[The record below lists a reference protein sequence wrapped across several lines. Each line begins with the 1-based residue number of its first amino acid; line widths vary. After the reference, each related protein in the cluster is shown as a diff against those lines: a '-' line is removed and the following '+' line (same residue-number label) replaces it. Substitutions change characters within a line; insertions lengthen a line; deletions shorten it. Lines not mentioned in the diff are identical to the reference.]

1 MLSGWYAARAP
12 FGLATV
18 VAVSRSAP
26 RDPGAAMAVG
36 PGDEVVGSVSGGCVE
51 GAVFELA
58 REVVA
63 SGEARLETFGY
74 SDEDAFAVGLTCGGE
89 ITVLV
94 RPVTPEIDPAFG
106 AVARSVAAGEPVTVA
121 TVVEGPGVRGATL
134 AVWPEG
140 VGGGGADRGG
150 AGDVGGAGIFG
161 GRGTPGASGADSI
174 IGTPGVLGAHG
185 SPDVSGAHDAS
196 DALGTPGTPGTP
208 GADSAPG
215 AVGAP
220 GSSDTLS
227 SSDTPSAPGTPRA
240 PAPPGTSDVLGTTS
254 TPDTSNTLG
263 TSSTPG
269 VSRISDAPDA
279 PGTLGTLGSTGLDV
293 AVTAD
298 ARGELALGATGLRHY
313 GPRGERR
320 EDSVA
325 VFLHSFAPPPRMLV
339 FGAIDYAA
347 AVARIGDFLGYRVT
361 VCDARPVFATPKRFP
376 AGVEVVVD
384 WPHRYLH
391 GTDTDERTVIC
402 VLTHD
407 PKFDV
412 PLLEEALR
420 RPAAYIGAMG
430 SRRTHDDRMRRLLE
444 SGLSEGELGRLRSPV
459 GLDLGART
467 PEEVAVSVAAE
478 IVALRWGGTGA
489 PLTGAVG
496 AIHRPLR

>member
-1 MLSGWYAARAP
+1 MREILPALSAWYAAGVP

-58 REVVA
+58 QDVLG
-63 SGEARLETFGY
+63 GEPPVLQTYGY
-74 SDEDAFAVGLTCGGE
+74 SDSDAFAVGLTCGGE
-89 ITVLV
+89 ITLLV
-94 RPVTPEIDPAFG
+94 RPVSPATDPVFG
-106 AVARSVAAGEPVTVA
+106 EVAESVAAGRPVTVA
-121 TVVEGPGVRGATL
+121 TVTDGPAPRGATL
-134 AVWPEG
+134 AVWP
-140 VGGGGADRGG
+140 DRV
-150 AGDVGGAGIFG
+150 AG
-161 GRGTPGASGADSI
+161 S
-174 IGTPGVLGAHG
+174 
-185 SPDVSGAHDAS
+185 
-196 DALGTPGTPGTP
+196 LGTG
-208 GADSAPG
+208 
-215 AVGAP
+215 
-220 GSSDTLS
+220 
-227 SSDTPSAPGTPRA
+227 
-240 PAPPGTSDVLGTTS
+240 
-254 TPDTSNTLG
+254 
-263 TSSTPG
+263 
-269 VSRISDAPDA
+269 
-279 PGTLGTLGSTGLDV
+279 GLDV

-320 EDSVA
+320 EDAVT

-376 AGVEVVVD
+376 QGVEVVVD
-384 WPHRYLH
+384 WPHRYLR
-391 GTDTDERTVIC
+391 GTDTDARTVIC

-430 SRRTHDDRMRRLLE
+430 SRRTHDDRMKRLVE
-444 SGLSEGELGRLRSPV
+444 AGLTDRELARLRSPV

-489 PLTGAVG
+489 PLTATAG
-496 AIHRPLR
+496 AIHPH

>member
-1 MLSGWYAARAP
+1 MRDLLPVLSGWYAAHTP

-106 AVARSVAAGEPVTVA
+106 AVARSVAAGEPVTMA
-121 TVVEGPGVRGATL
+121 TVVDGPAVRGATL

-140 VGGGGADRGG
+140 VGGGVGAAGGPGALGG
-150 AGDVGGAGIFG
+150 AGTSGTFG
-161 GRGTPGASGADSI
+161 VI
-174 IGTPGVLGAHG
+174 
-185 SPDVSGAHDAS
+185 
-196 DALGTPGTPGTP
+196 
-208 GADSAPG
+208 
-215 AVGAP
+215 
-220 GSSDTLS
+220 
-227 SSDTPSAPGTPRA
+227 
-240 PAPPGTSDVLGTTS
+240 
-254 TPDTSNTLG
+254 
-263 TSSTPG
+263 
-269 VSRISDAPDA
+269 
-279 PGTLGTLGSTGLDV
+279 GTLGSTGLDV

-313 GPRGERR
+313 GPDGERR

-420 RPAAYIGAMG
+420 RPAAYVGAMG
-430 SRRTHDDRMRRLLE
+430 SRRTHDERMRRLLE
-444 SGLSEGELGRLRSPV
+444 SDLGEGELARLRSPV

-478 IVALRWGGTGA
+478 IVALRWGGTGV
-489 PLTGAVG
+489 PLTGAAG
-496 AIHRPLR
+496 AIHRGPAG

>member
-1 MLSGWYAARAP
+1 MREMLPALERWYAAGAP

-18 VAVSRSAP
+18 VSVSRSAP
-26 RDPGAAMAVG
+26 RGPGAAMAVG
-36 PGDEVVGSVSGGCVE
+36 PDDEVMGSVSGGCVE

-58 REVVA
+58 QEVVA

-89 ITVLV
+89 ITLLV
-94 RPVTPEIDPAFG
+94 RPVTPQTDPAFG
-106 AVARSVAAGEPVTVA
+106 AVAASVAAGEPVTVA
-121 TVVEGPGVRGATL
+121 TVVDGPAPRGATF
-134 AVWPEG
+134 AVWPG
-140 VGGGGADRGG
+140 K
-150 AGDVGGAGIFG
+150 
-161 GRGTPGASGADSI
+161 
-174 IGTPGVLGAHG
+174 
-185 SPDVSGAHDAS
+185 VS
-196 DALGTPGTPGTP
+196 
-208 GADSAPG
+208 
-215 AVGAP
+215 
-220 GSSDTLS
+220 
-227 SSDTPSAPGTPRA
+227 
-240 PAPPGTSDVLGTTS
+240 
-254 TPDTSNTLG
+254 
-263 TSSTPG
+263 
-269 VSRISDAPDA
+269 
-279 PGTLGTLGSTGLDV
+279 GTLGTTGLDA

-313 GPRGERR
+313 GPHGERR
-320 EDSVA
+320 EDDVT

-384 WPHRYLH
+384 WPHRYLA
-391 GTDTDERTVIC
+391 GTGTDERTVIC

-430 SRRTHDDRMRRLLE
+430 SRRTHDERRKRLAE
-444 SGLSEGELGRLRSPV
+444 AGLTEGELARLRSPL

-467 PEEVAVSVAAE
+467 PEEVAVSVAGE
-478 IVALRWGGTGA
+478 IVALRWGGSGT
-489 PLTGAVG
+489 PLTATAG
-496 AIHRPLR
+496 AIHPAGVS